1 MSIITRFGNLK
12 ECLIG
17 NDNLNI
23 DFKKFGLQIKVLKLL
38 I

>member
-1 MSIITRFGNLK
+1 MSKITIFGHLK

-23 DFKKFGLQIKVLKLL
+23 DFKKLGL
-38 I
+38 